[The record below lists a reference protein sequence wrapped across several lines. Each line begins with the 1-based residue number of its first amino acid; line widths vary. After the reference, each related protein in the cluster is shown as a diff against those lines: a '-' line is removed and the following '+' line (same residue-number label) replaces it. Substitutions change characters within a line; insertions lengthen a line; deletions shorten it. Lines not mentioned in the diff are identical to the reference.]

1 MYRQFPDLTEEQEK
15 ELLDILAEN
24 IDFRYNN
31 VEYWDP
37 EIIEGYYYDKGFTNN
52 EVDEFDL

>member
-1 MYRQFPDLTEEQEK
+1 MYRQFPDLTEEQER
-15 ELLDILAEN
+15 ELLDILAQD

-37 EIIEGYYYDKGFTNN
+37 EVIEGYYYDKGLTN
-52 EVDEFDL
+52 DGDD